1 MSVLIIGDVGVLDG
15 MFHIGDEAMFEVAVN
30 ELAHRGLSA
39 IGVSSNPAETAL
51 RYGIPA
57 VARLGFAGLDR
68 AEAGAR
74 ADHLLAVAAGAAELA
89 SDDPAHEIFAALDG
103 ARLLINAGGGNLATR
118 WHSHV
123 FERSTLVSLAR
134 AKGLPVV
141 VTGQTLGPDL
151 DPPDDQ
157 IVARMLREAS
167 LVGVR
172 EPDTAA
178 LVASWGLPATLNVDD
193 ASFLGFGDGDGDGN
207 AALAEAPRGG
217 VVVSLSGWFAG
228 RPADEVEQHIAAL
241 ADAAARTVG
250 PVAFHA
256 HFGPLDPAAPARGDA
271 ALHERIRQRMSE
283 PSTVIPTGTSREAAA
298 LVRGADLLITCRYH
312 PAVFAAPAGTPVLGL
327 SADRY
332 TRIKLGGALGHWGQ
346 TGVLDLDELPD
357 APRRLDA
364 LMASTDA
371 IRDEAAARLPGL
383 RAASQT
389 WWDRVAASA
398 RHRPVGS

>member
-15 MFHIGDEAMFEVAVN
+15 MFHIGDEAMFEVAVD
-30 ELAHRGLSA
+30 ELAQRGLSA
-39 IGVSSNPAETAL
+39 IGVSSNPPETAA

-57 VARLGFAGLDR
+57 LPRLGFAGLDR
-68 AEAGAR
+68 ADAARR
-74 ADHLLAVAAGAAELA
+74 ADHLLAVAAGSAEL
-89 SDDPAHEIFAALDG
+89 SPDDPAVEVFKALEA
-103 ARLLINAGGGNLATR
+103 ARLVVNAGGGNLATR

-123 FERSTLVSLAR
+123 FERTTLARLAR
-134 AKGLPVV
+134 AQGVPVV

-151 DPPDDQ
+151 DAPDDAA
-157 IVARMLREAS
+157 VARMLREAV

-178 LVASWGLPATLNVDD
+178 LVDSWGLSATLNVDD
-193 ASFLGFGDGDGDGN
+193 ASFLGPGLG
-207 AALAEAPRGG
+207 AEGEAGESVPRGG

-228 RPADEVEQHIAAL
+228 RPADQVEQHIAEL

-250 PVAFHA
+250 RVLFHA

-298 LVRGADLLITCRYH
+298 LVHGADLLITGRYH
-312 PAVFAAPAGTPVLGL
+312 PAVFAAPAGTPVLAL

-357 APRRLDA
+357 APRRLETLVADTA
-364 LMASTDA
+364 A
-371 IRDEAAARLPGL
+371 IRDEAAARLPRL
-383 RAASQT
+383 RAASRQ

-398 RHRPVGS
+398 RN

>member
-15 MFHIGDEAMFEVAVN
+15 MFHIGDEAMFEVAVD
-30 ELAHRGLSA
+30 ELAQRGLSA
-39 IGVSSNPAETAL
+39 IGVSSNPPETAA

-57 VARLGFAGLDR
+57 LPRLGFAGLDR
-68 AEAGAR
+68 AEAARR
-74 ADHLLAVAAGAAELA
+74 ADHLLAVAAGTAEL
-89 SDDPAHEIFAALDG
+89 SPDDPAVEVFAALEG
-103 ARLLINAGGGNLATR
+103 ARLLVNAGGGNLATR

-123 FERSTLVSLAR
+123 FERTTLAR
-134 AKGLPVV
+134 LAHARGVPVV

-151 DPPDDQ
+151 DAPDDAA
-157 IVARMLREAS
+157 VARMLREAA

-178 LVASWGLPATLNVDD
+178 LVDSWGLSATLNVDD
-193 ASFLGFGDGDGDGN
+193 ASFLGLGADRDAD
-207 AALAEAPRGG
+207 ESAPRGG

-228 RPADEVEQHIAAL
+228 RPADQVEQHIAAL

-298 LVRGADLLITCRYH
+298 LVRGAALLITGRYH
-312 PAVFAAPAGTPVLGL
+312 PAVFAAPAGTPVLAL

-346 TGVLDLDELPD
+346 TGVLDLDELPG
-357 APRRLDA
+357 APRRLETLVADTVA
-364 LMASTDA
+364 L
-371 IRDEAAARLPGL
+371 RGEAAARLPRL
-383 RAASQT
+383 RAASRQ

-398 RHRPVGS
+398 RN

>member
-15 MFHIGDEAMFEVAVN
+15 MFHIGDEAMFEVAVG
-30 ELAHRGLSA
+30 ELAQRGLSG
-39 IGVSSNPAETAL
+39 IGVSSNPPETAA
-51 RYGIPA
+51 RDGIPA
-57 VARLGFAGLDR
+57 HPRRGFAGLDR
-68 AEAGAR
+68 AEAARR
-74 ADHLLAVAAGAAELA
+74 ADHLLAVAAGSAEL
-89 SDDPAHEIFAALDG
+89 SPDDPAVEVFKALEA
-103 ARLLINAGGGNLATR
+103 ARLLVNAGGGNLATR

-123 FERSTLVSLAR
+123 FERTTLARLAR
-134 AKGLPVV
+134 AQGVPVV

-151 DPPDDQ
+151 DAPDDAV
-157 IVARMLREAS
+157 VARMLREAV

-178 LVASWGLPATLNVDD
+178 LVDSWGLSATLNVDD
-193 ASFLGFGDGDGDGN
+193 ASFLGLG
-207 AALAEAPRGG
+207 AEEEEAGESASRGG

-228 RPADEVEQHIAAL
+228 RPADQVEQHIAEL

-250 PVAFHA
+250 RVLFHA

-298 LVRGADLLITCRYH
+298 LVHGADLLITGRYH
-312 PAVFAAPAGTPVLGL
+312 PAVFAAPAGTPVLAL

-357 APRRLDA
+357 APRRLETLVADTA
-364 LMASTDA
+364 A
-371 IRDEAAARLPGL
+371 IRDEAAARLPRL
-383 RAASQT
+383 RAASRQ

-398 RHRPVGS
+398 RN

>member
-1 MSVLIIGDVGVLDG
+1 MLEIAASVLIIGDVGVLDG
-15 MFHIGDEAMFEVAVN
+15 TFHIGDEAMFEVAVD
-30 ELAHRGLSA
+30 ELVQRGLA
-39 IGVSSNPAETAL
+39 PVGVSSNPTETAA

-57 VARLGFAGLDR
+57 VGRLGFAGLDR
-68 AEAGAR
+68 AQAAR
-74 ADHLLAVAAGAAELA
+74 RAEHLLAVGAGTAELEPE
-89 SDDPAHEIFAALDG
+89 DPAREVLAALDG
-103 ARLLINAGGGNLATR
+103 ARMLVNAGGGNLATR

-123 FERSTLVSLAR
+123 FERSALAGLAR
-134 AKGLPVV
+134 QKGLPVV

-157 IVARMLREAS
+157 IVARMLREAA

-178 LVASWGLPATLNVDD
+178 LVASWGLAATLTVDD
-193 ASFLGFGDGDGDGN
+193 ASFLGFGEGD
-207 AALAEAPRGG
+207 AAGAEASRAA

-228 RPADEVEQHIAAL
+228 RPADEVEQRIAAL

-271 ALHERIRQRMSE
+271 ALHERIRHRMSE
-283 PSTVIPTGTSREAAA
+283 PSTVIPTGTSRDAAA
-298 LVRGADLLITCRYH
+298 LVRGADLLITGRYH
-312 PAVFAAPAGTPVLGL
+312 PAVFAAPAGTPVLAL

-346 TGVLDLDELPD
+346 TGVLDLDDLPE
-357 APRRLDA
+357 APQRLTTLLAD
-364 LMASTDA
+364 STA
-371 IRDEAAARLPGL
+371 IRDEAAARGPRL
-383 RAASQT
+383 RAASRA

-398 RHRPVGS
+398 HN

>member
-1 MSVLIIGDVGVLDG
+1 VSVLIIGDVGVLDG
-15 MFHIGDEAMFEVAVN
+15 MFHIGDEAMFEVAVD
-30 ELAHRGLSA
+30 ELVQRGLA
-39 IGVSSNPAETAL
+39 PVGVSSNPTETAA

-57 VARLGFAGLDR
+57 VGRLGFAGLDR
-68 AEAGAR
+68 AQSAR
-74 ADHLLAVAAGAAELA
+74 RAEHLLAVGAGMAELEP
-89 SDDPAHEIFAALDG
+89 DDPAREVLAALDG
-103 ARLLINAGGGNLATR
+103 ARMLVNAGGGNLATR

-123 FERSTLVSLAR
+123 FERSTLARLAR
-134 AKGLPVV
+134 LRGLPVV

-151 DPPDDQ
+151 DLPDDQ
-157 IVARMLREAS
+157 IVARMLREAA

-178 LVASWGLPATLNVDD
+178 LVASWGLAATLTVDD
-193 ASFLGFGDGDGDGN
+193 ASFLGFGEGD
-207 AALAEAPRGG
+207 AAGAEAARAG

-283 PSTVIPTGTSREAAA
+283 PSTVIPTGTSRDAAA
-298 LVRGADLLITCRYH
+298 LVRGADLLITGRYH
-312 PAVFAAPAGTPVLGL
+312 PAVFAAPAGTPVLAL

-346 TGVLDLDELPD
+346 TGVLDLDDLPE
-357 APRRLDA
+357 APQRLTTLLAD
-364 LMASTDA
+364 STA
-371 IRDEAAARLPGL
+371 IRDEAAARGPRL
-383 RAASQT
+383 RAASRA

-398 RHRPVGS
+398 HN

>member
-15 MFHIGDEAMFEVAVN
+15 MFHIGDEAMFEVAVG
-30 ELAHRGLSA
+30 ELSERGLSP
-39 IGVSSNPAETAL
+39 IGVSSNPPETAA
-51 RYGIPA
+51 RYDIPA
-57 VARLGFAGLDR
+57 LPRLGFAGLDR
-68 AEAGAR
+68 ADATRR
-74 ADHLLAVAAGAAELA
+74 ADHLLAVAAGSAEL
-89 SDDPAHEIFAALDG
+89 SPDDPAVEVFAALEG
-103 ARLLINAGGGNLATR
+103 ARLLVNAGGGNLATR

-123 FERSTLVSLAR
+123 FERTTLARLAR
-134 AKGLPVV
+134 AKGVAVV

-151 DPPDDQ
+151 DAPDDAA
-157 IVARMLREAS
+157 VARMLREAA

-178 LVASWGLPATLNVDD
+178 LVDSWGLSATLNVDD
-193 ASFLGFGDGDGDGN
+193 ASFLGLGGDG
-207 AALAEAPRGG
+207 ASAPRGG

-228 RPADEVEQHIAAL
+228 RPADQVEQRIAEL

-250 PVAFHA
+250 PVSFHA
-256 HFGPLDPAAPARGDA
+256 HFGPLDPAAPPRGDA

-298 LVRGADLLITCRYH
+298 LVRRADLLITGRYH
-312 PAVFAAPAGTPVLGL
+312 PAVFAAPAGTPVLAL

-346 TGVLDLDELPD
+346 TGVLDLDELPG
-357 APRRLDA
+357 ASRRLETLVADTA
-364 LMASTDA
+364 A
-371 IRDEAAARLPGL
+371 IRDEAAARLPQL
-383 RAASQT
+383 RAASRH

-398 RHRPVGS
+398 RR